1 MIRFSFGFF
10 SARKQGGG
18 VYGYAEY
25 TKQQQF
31 LKEKWG
37 IGGTQ
42 PMQKLHCTTNPTINN
57 LKKNE
62 RKIISTQEKI

>member
-1 MIRFSFGFF
+1 MGIYVFRLPSLKVFILKSLVWEYFRLISCSDSHLGFF
-10 SARKQGGG
+10 FLRGNGGGG

-37 IGGTQ
+37 IGGT
-42 PMQKLHCTTNPTINN
+42 
-57 LKKNE
+57 
-62 RKIISTQEKI
+62 

>member
-1 MIRFSFGFF
+1 MFRFSFGIFF
-10 SARKQGGG
+10 SARKWGGG

-37 IGGTQ
+37 IGGT
-42 PMQKLHCTTNPTINN
+42 
-57 LKKNE
+57 
-62 RKIISTQEKI
+62 

>member
-1 MIRFSFGFF
+1 MFRFSFGIFF
-10 SARKQGGG
+10 SARKWGGGG

-37 IGGTQ
+37 IGGT
-42 PMQKLHCTTNPTINN
+42 
-57 LKKNE
+57 
-62 RKIISTQEKI
+62 